1 MKTLAVDKT
10 VKLKINDST
19 QQIRMCAERV
29 GLPPILIVQAG
40 PGFPLLH
47 EVEKF
52 QQRLNLEKDFTVIY
66 WDQRGCGIA
75 SPQDVLGV
83 SLQQQVNDLR
93 TVLKWLKIETKQ
105 TIIVF
110 GVSLGATI
118 SLQAAEHERDNVKA
132 VIAISTDANIANSD
146 ASVLSFFKAQSAISR
161 NRRLGAKLKK
171 LGDPPYIDS
180 ATFQLRARILADLGC
195 IEHGR
200 RFSALVK
207 ETLFSL
213 IRTYGLLGTPRALH
227 NMNLVQSKLLPQ
239 LVSLNLF
246 SNPLR
251 LAVPVHYVFGAQDPL
266 ITSEMVK
273 SRP

>member
-1 MKTLAVDKT
+1 MLAG
-10 VKLKINDST
+10 LKSD
-19 QQIRMCAERV
+19 
-29 GLPPILIVQAG
+29 
-40 PGFPLLH
+40 
-47 EVEKF
+47 
-52 QQRLNLEKDFTVIY
+52 RL
-66 WDQRGCGIA
+66 
-75 SPQDVLGV
+75 
-83 SLQQQVNDLR
+83 
-93 TVLKWLKIETKQ
+93 
-105 TIIVF
+105 
-110 GVSLGATI
+110 LGATI

-132 VIAISTDANIANSD
+132 VIAISTDAHIANSD
-146 ASVLSFFKAQSAISR
+146 ASVLSFFKAQSVISR

-180 ATFQLRARILADLGC
+180 AAFQLRARILADLGC

-200 RFSALVK
+200 RFSALFK

-266 ITSEMVK
+266 IPSEMVK
-273 SRP
+273 KLPAVISTPTATVRLVNDAGHMVHFDQPSIVRTIVVRAGHEK